1 MRKIRENKYESNVD
15 VHKWEIYFTRE
26 SEKKRYILNKNG
38 RLYYET
44 SCRHSLY
51 SFSCLDDLNLGLFSS
66 FLLLASLAISSG
78 FVRLALRARTRAREK
93 ERERET
99 LVFFLFLL
107 SFVFALFLLRIAV
120 SFLLLLRLSP
130 TAFLYSLYPSS
141 GMSLYLFLIVFLLQ
155 LSICVSLTSCKISRI
170 RVLFFMIINSLK
182 FNFHKNIYILFYDK
196 IK

>member
-1 MRKIRENKYESNVD
+1 MRKIRENKYDSNVD

-93 ERERET
+93 EREK
-99 LVFFLFLL
+99 LSFSSYFFYPSCSPFSSCALLFHFFFSYAFLL
-107 SFVFALFLLRIAV
+107 PLFYTRFI
-120 SFLLLLRLSP
+120 LRLAW
-130 TAFLYSLYPSS
+130 AFIYSWLCFFYN
-141 GMSLYLFLIVFLLQ
+141 YLF
-155 LSICVSLTSCKISRI
+155 VSLWHL
-170 RVLFFMIINSLK
+170 VNSQELELY
-182 FNFHKNIYILFYDK
+182 FLW
-196 IK
+196 

>member
-66 FLLLASLAISSG
+66 FLLLRLSRHLFG
-78 FVRLALRARTRAREK
+78 FCAACFTRTHTC
-93 ERERET
+93 EREREREK
-99 LVFFLFLL
+99 LSFSSYFFYPSCSPFSSCALLFHFFFSYAFLL
-107 SFVFALFLLRIAV
+107 PLFYTRFI
-120 SFLLLLRLSP
+120 LRLAW
-130 TAFLYSLYPSS
+130 AFIYSWLCFFYNC
-141 GMSLYLFLIVFLLQ
+141 LF
-155 LSICVSLTSCKISRI
+155 VSLWHLVNPRE
-170 RVLFFMIINSLK
+170 LE
-182 FNFHKNIYILFYDK
+182 FYFLW
-196 IK
+196 